1 MISLKTVRFFEP
13 VSISS
18 KRPETFIRL
27 NSSNPPIEYMKLY
40 ENFIFIYSEEI
51 TTVAPLSNV
60 SFFETL
66 AEPAIVEFGGQDPNA
81 KKEITASKG
90 SKGAKKKSRASVG

>member
-13 VSISS
+13 VAISS

-27 NSSNPPIEYMKLY
+27 NSSNPPISYITLH
-40 ENFIFIYSEEI
+40 NSFIFIHSEGI

-60 SFFETL
+60 SFFETVT
-66 AEPAIVEFGGQDPNA
+66 EPAILEFGGKEPNA
-81 KKEITASKG
+81 EKEITESTG
-90 SKGAKKKSRASVG
+90 NKGAKKKKKL